1 MKRRKFIST
10 AGIICFLFLAN
21 NIIVGENLVI
31 SHTLLRDSLT
41 TVNDSTK
48 EPAVKIET
56 ELDNMGYLN
65 FKSYQYPD
73 GSKISSVVGIN
84 IREQLEE
91 VNKKPF
97 EESAA
102 NPFLWKGIVGNAV
115 VFIGQYGLF
124 AVQLNKNIEASKPYF
139 VIDEK
144 VENYE
149 VKPYPGKENWAIIII
164 NGKPTMVLYTVKRG
178 ILEVPDIRAYNAR
191 KDG

>member
-10 AGIICFLFLAN
+10 AGIIFFLFYAN
-21 NIIVGENLVI
+21 KITEGANIIVGETSLP
-31 SHTLLRDSLT
+31 DSLKT
-41 TVNDSTK
+41 ISDTTK
-48 EPAVKIET
+48 EITAKIET

-97 EESAA
+97 EEIAA
-102 NPFLWKGIVGNAV
+102 NPFLWKGVVGNAV
-115 VFIGQYGLF
+115 VFIGQYGVF